1 MKIRKFNP
9 SDSEEVSKLV
19 CRNLLEINSKDYGIE
34 EMLTFAKEYNSD
46 KILKIATDGNM
57 YIATENKQIIGCGA
71 ISYINPQKTESI
83 ILTLFV
89 LPEYHKKGIG
99 KKILEALKKDP
110 VFIQSYKIIV
120 HASLSSNHFYEKMGF
135 SYKSNL
141 KKTSPQKYYHM
152 EKILK

>member
-9 SDSEEVSKLV
+9 NDSKEISKLV
-19 CRNLLEINSKDYGIE
+19 CRNLLEINSKDYGME

-46 KILKIATDGNM
+46 KILKIATNGNM
-57 YIATENKQIIGCGA
+57 YIATENNQIIGCGA
-71 ISYINPQKTESI
+71 ISYTNLEKTESI

-89 LPEYHKKGIG
+89 LPEFHKKGIG
-99 KKILEALKKDP
+99 KKILEALKRDP
-110 VFIQSYKIIV
+110 IFIQSYKVTV

-135 SYKSNL
+135 SYKNNL
-141 KKTSPQKYYHM
+141 KKISPQKYYCM